1 VSESFFEPLGDGRWR
16 ATEHTVGP
24 WDPGTQHGGPPSA
37 LLGRA
42 IEWCSPRDDMI
53 ISRFTCEI
61 LGPVPVG
68 EVDVEARVI
77 RPGRSV
83 ELVEATLTAAAAS
96 RPSASAR
103 AWRVLRTEG
112 PSVPAAPAPAPG
124 LPGQP
129 ISRTPPGWVDGYLSA
144 IEWRPVAGE
153 FGVPGPAT
161 VWARQRCPLV
171 PGEEPTPLQRVLT
184 VADSGNGLANELDIR
199 KWRFINPELTVHLYR
214 DAVAEWICLA
224 AWTTIS
230 TNGAGLASSV
240 LSDQEGPIGTGAQ
253 TLLITPR

>member
-1 VSESFFEPLGDGRWR
+1 
-16 ATEHTVGP
+16 
-24 WDPGTQHGGPPSA
+24 

-42 IEWCSPRDDMI
+42 IELCSPRDDMI

-68 EVDVEARVI
+68 EVEVEARVI

-83 ELVEATLTAAAAS
+83 ELVEAVLSGGGRAA
-96 RPSASAR
+96 ASAR

-112 PSVPAAPAPAPG
+112 PSVPDTPAPPPER
-124 LPGQP
+124 PGQP

-144 IEWRPVAGE
+144 IEWRPVQGE

-161 VWARQRCPLV
+161 VWARQRYPLV
-171 PGEEPTPLQRVLT
+171 PGEETTPLQRVLM

-199 KWRFINPELTVHLYR
+199 KWQFINPELTVHLYR
-214 DAVAEWICLA
+214 DAVDDWICLA
-224 AWTTIS
+224 AWTTIA
-230 TNGAGLASSV
+230 TGGAGLASSV
-240 LSDQEGPIGTGAQ
+240 LSDREGTIGTGAQ
-253 TLLITPR
+253 SLLITPR